1 MAIPLLGYP
10 LSTQNGRVSNLAGDN
25 STVQSQLYPSSAAG
39 DDTNRSDMDAV
50 IEQAYRQVFFH
61 AMRSDR
67 EPFLESQLRSGNI
80 TVRDFI
86 RGLLLSERFQQGY
99 YQCSSN
105 YRMVDQVVG
114 RVLGR
119 PTHGDAERRAW
130 SIVIGEKGFTAFVDA
145 VLDSPEYMESFGYD
159 LVPQQR
165 SRVLPGRSLGRP
177 RSTSNSR
184 ATGPTGAMP
193 CRIEL
198 PATRPLRCS
207 SWRCR
212 RPGSMANLL
221 PSPSSSGWAWR
232 LSADSSWAVWS
243 LPSPSRCFAADFLDG
258 AFQPPESGHLAAAG
272 TDPGLRVTG

>member
-10 LSTQNGRVSNLAGDN
+10 LNTQNGRVSNLAGDN
-25 STVQSQLYPSSAAG
+25 STIKPQTYASSAAG
-39 DDTNRSDMDAV
+39 DDSARTEMDSL

-165 SRVLPGRSLGRP
+165 SRVLPGRSLGETPIYQQFP
-177 RSTSNSR
+177 RYGADWRDALQDRAPSDHVTLSKTIAR
-184 ATGPTGAMP
+184 ATIANPFIIPRAKYWLETALNIGTPRPFTP
-193 CRIEL
+193 IIEAITTIAKAIIMVWFT
-198 PATRPLRCS
+198 PAKTV
-207 SWRCR
+207 
-212 RPGSMANLL
+212 GKA
-221 PSPSSSGWAWR
+221 SGI
-232 LSADSSWAVWS
+232 
-243 LPSPSRCFAADFLDG
+243 
-258 AFQPPESGHLAAAG
+258 
-272 TDPGLRVTG
+272 

>member
-10 LSTQNGRVSNLAGDN
+10 LSTQNSRVSNLAGDS
-25 STVQSQLYPSSAAG
+25 STVRSQLYPSSAAG
-39 DDTNRSDMDAV
+39 DDTNRSEIDEL

-130 SIVIGEKGFTAFVDA
+130 SIVIGQKGFTAFVDTL
-145 VLDSPEYMESFGYD
+145 LDSPEYMTSFGYD

-165 SRVLPGRSLGRP
+165 SRVLPGRTLGDIPIYQQFPRYGASWRDSLQDRAPSPNRMDLLVGTPQETSAAWVNGQPPAWALKAWLALAAIGGFELGRV
-177 RSTSNSR
+177 
-184 ATGPTGAMP
+184 
-193 CRIEL
+193 
-198 PATRPLRCS
+198 
-207 SWRCR
+207 
-212 RPGSMANLL
+212 LL
-221 PSPSSSGWAWR
+221 TI
-232 LSADSSWAVWS
+232 
-243 LPSPSRCFAADFLDG
+243 AAEMLN
-258 AFQPPESGHLAAAG
+258 
-272 TDPGLRVTG
+272 T

>member
-10 LSTQNGRVSNLAGDN
+10 LNTQNGRVSNLAGDN

-39 DDTNRSDMDAV
+39 DDTSRSDMDAV
-50 IEQAYRQVFFH
+50 IEQAYRQIFFH

-119 PTHGDAERRAW
+119 PVHGDAERRAW
-130 SIVIGEKGFTAFVDA
+130 SIVIGERGFTAFVDA
-145 VLDSPEYMESFGYD
+145 VLDSGEYMESFGYD

-165 SRVLPGRSLGRP
+165 SRVLPGRSLGETPIYQQFP
-177 RSTSNSR
+177 RYGSNWRDMQWDQKLQARSESSTLTTTWTTPPEW
-184 ATGPTGAMP
+184 ATK
-193 CRIEL
+193 
-198 PATRPLRCS
+198 
-207 SWRCR
+207 
-212 RPGSMANLL
+212 
-221 PSPSSSGWAWR
+221 
-232 LSADSSWAVWS
+232 VW
-243 LPSPSRCFAADFLDG
+243 LGLAAIG
-258 AFQPPESGHLAAAG
+258 AFEITRILITIAAEMYG
-272 TDPGLRVTG
+272 TR

>member
-10 LSTQNGRVSNLAGDN
+10 LSTQNGRVSNLAGDI
-25 STVQSQLYPSSAAG
+25 STVQSQRYGSSASG
-39 DDTNRSDMDAV
+39 DESVRSDMDSV

-99 YQCSSN
+99 YQCNSN

-119 PTHGDAERRAW
+119 PVHGGAERRAW
-130 SIVIGEKGFTAFVDA
+130 SIVIGVKGFTAFVDA
-145 VLDSPEYMESFGYD
+145 LLDSSEYMNSFGYD

-165 SRVLPGRSLGRP
+165 SRVLPGRALGETPIYQQFPRYGADWRDSLQSRAPSDQQAQMRQLETSAAWVNGQPPAFALKLWLGLALVGGFELGRVILTIAFSML
-177 RSTSNSR
+177 RS
-184 ATGPTGAMP
+184 
-193 CRIEL
+193 
-198 PATRPLRCS
+198 
-207 SWRCR
+207 
-212 RPGSMANLL
+212 
-221 PSPSSSGWAWR
+221 
-232 LSADSSWAVWS
+232 
-243 LPSPSRCFAADFLDG
+243 
-258 AFQPPESGHLAAAG
+258 
-272 TDPGLRVTG
+272 